1 MSDNKD
7 PVVIEEK
14 IRFSQSVMWKDQ
26 KKYYDLKG
34 IDAWD
39 EDVPFYITSNP
50 FIARSYAQIAIGFI
64 QDWIHMNP
72 HVIDHPFYF
81 LELGAGTGQ
90 FSFYFLKNLLEL
102 QKILKLEHVKI
113 QYVMSDVTETSF
125 KFWES
130 QSALQ
135 SFLNSG
141 VLDFCLFDIYQGGDL
156 QLHRSK
162 NKIGMQNIQ
171 NPLVIIAN
179 YLFDSVATDV
189 FTVNNG
195 ELFESLVTLK
205 TDASNL
211 NHGMPKDWKHVKID
225 YCQNKIEEKYYGNV
239 FDEILF
245 NYRHQLMDTHFQFP
259 IASLLAIK
267 NLQALCHNQ
276 FLLLTSDKGYTNLEE
291 LDHCDY
297 PELDFHGSFSVMVN
311 YHAIGEFLKK
321 SKGENFIQ
329 SFRENIVS
337 GIFSSGF
344 VLNALPQLSFAA
356 KQMIQGFSPTDYFL
370 IYEHFTEHY
379 KECSLEVMSSYLNL
393 SAWDPYVF
401 DHISDHL
408 CELSSEGDP
417 EVISYLAAHMHHISD
432 NFYYLPSSSDTLFNI
447 GLFFQNISRFEEAID
462 YYRKSQR
469 FFGENDIVLFNIGMC
484 LYSLD
489 RNAEAMAC
497 LQSALALN
505 SNATDASAWIEVI
518 KKEV

>member
-1 MSDNKD
+1 MSKHLN
-7 PVVIEEK
+7 PIVLEEK
-14 IRFSQSVMWKDQ
+14 IRFSQSMMWKDQ

-50 FIARSYAQIAIGFI
+50 FIARGYAQIAIGFI
-64 QDWIHMNP
+64 QDWAQQNP
-72 HVIDHPFYF
+72 AAVDHPFYL

-102 QKILKLEHVKI
+102 QKILKLDHIKI
-113 QYVMSDVTETSF
+113 RYLMSDVSETPF
-125 KFWES
+125 EFWES
-130 QSALQ
+130 QLTLKP
-135 SFLNSG
+135 FLDSG
-141 VLDFCLFDIYQGGDL
+141 VLDFCIFDIYHSVDF

-162 NKIGMQNIQ
+162 QTVGALQMQ
-171 NPLVIIAN
+171 NPLMVVAN
-179 YLFDSVATDV
+179 YLFDSIATDV

-195 ELFESLVTLK
+195 ELHESLVTLT
-205 TDASNL
+205 TDAANL
-211 NHGMPKDWKHVKID
+211 NKGVPKDWKDVTIT
-225 YCQNKIEEKYYGNV
+225 YTENKIEKKYYDNT
-239 FDEILF
+239 FDNILF
-245 NYRHQLMDTHFQFP
+245 SYPNQLIDTHFQFP
-259 IASLLAIK
+259 IASLSAIK
-267 NLQALCHNQ
+267 NLQTIANNK

-291 LDHCDY
+291 LDHCEY

-311 YHAIGEFLKK
+311 YHAIGEFLKQ
-321 SKGENFIQ
+321 SGGENFIQ

-337 GIFSSGF
+337 GVFSSGF
-344 VLNALPQLSFAA
+344 ELNTMPQLTLAS

-408 CELSSEGDP
+408 CELTPEGDP
-417 EVISYLAAHMHHISD
+417 EVISYLAGHMHLIAA
-432 NFYYLPSSSDTLFNI
+432 NFYYLPTSADTLFNI
-447 GLFFQNISRFEEAID
+447 ALFFQSVSKFEEAIE
-462 YYRKSQR
+462 YYKKSQIY
-469 FFGENDIVLFNIGMC
+469 FGENDVVLFNIGMC

-489 RNAEAMAC
+489 RNAEAVTY
-497 LQSALALN
+497 LESALALN
-505 SNATDASAWIEVI
+505 ANATDALDWIEVI

>member
-1 MSDNKD
+1 MTE
-7 PVVIEEK
+7 VILEK
-14 IRFSQSVMWKDQ
+14 EIRFSQSMMWKDQ
-26 KKYYDLKG
+26 KKYYDVKG

-50 FIARSYAQIAIGFI
+50 FIARGYAQIAIGFI
-64 QDWIHMNP
+64 QDWISKNP
-72 HVIDHPFYF
+72 QAIDHPFYF

-102 QKILKLEHVKI
+102 QKTLKLEHVKI
-113 QYVMSDVTETSF
+113 QYMMSDVTESAF

-130 QSALQ
+130 NLALQ
-135 SFLNSG
+135 PFLDSG
-141 VLDFCLFDIYQGGDL
+141 VLDFCLFDIYQGGDF
-156 QLHRSK
+156 QLYRSK
-162 NKIGMQNIQ
+162 EKIGSQKMH

-179 YLFDSVATDV
+179 YLFDSIATDV
-189 FTVNNG
+189 FTINNG
-195 ELFESLVTLK
+195 ELFESVVTLK
-205 TDASNL
+205 TDADNL
-211 NHGMPKDWKHVKID
+211 IEGMPKDWKNVRID
-225 YCQNKIEEKYYGNV
+225 YSQNRVGETYYGNA
-239 FDEILF
+239 FDELLL

-259 IASLLAIK
+259 IASLSAIK
-267 NLQALCHNQ
+267 SLQTICNNQ

-321 SKGENFIQ
+321 SGGENFIQ

-337 GIFSSGF
+337 GVFSSGF
-344 VLNALPQLSFAA
+344 SLNVLPQLAYAA

-408 CELSSEGDP
+408 CELSCEGDP
-417 EVISYLAAHMHHISD
+417 EVVSYLAAHMHHIAA
-432 NFYYLPSSSDTLFNI
+432 NFYHLPTSSDTLFNI
-447 GLFFQNISRFEEAID
+447 GLFFQNISRFEEAIE
-462 YYRKSQR
+462 YYAKSQQ
-469 FFGENDIVLFNIGMC
+469 FFGESDVVLFNIGMC

-489 RNAEAMAC
+489 RNPEAMQC

-505 SNATDASAWIEVI
+505 SSSTDIKEWLEVI
-518 KKEV
+518 KKEM